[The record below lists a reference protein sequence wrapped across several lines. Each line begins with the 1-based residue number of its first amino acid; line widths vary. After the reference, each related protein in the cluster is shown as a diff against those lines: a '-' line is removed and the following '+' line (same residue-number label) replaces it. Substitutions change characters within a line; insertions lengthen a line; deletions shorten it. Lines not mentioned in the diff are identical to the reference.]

1 MLAQMEIGQQ
11 FLMLQIDNKITS
23 DDLSILIFK
32 DRAAFCT
39 LDQSLYFDLEKKNIN
54 SQSLDT
60 WLKYHN
66 IKKKNNKCILFD
78 HTGVVVPH
86 KLYDETNK
94 NLYLSLSEDDL
105 IYKIIETKFIKSD
118 NQIFIFPQSRDWK
131 LLLKD
136 LVVNL
141 EITHF
146 AAELI
151 PFLSKIS
158 NKNLKKNVFIHL
170 RKDYFDLF
178 IYQGSQLMLYNSFTQ
193 KDEEE
198 FLYYLFF
205 VLEQFYLKQ
214 NQFSAIFLGKFPNYQ
229 KYYDAFKEFHTQTK
243 FIYPE
248 NLEIDADHPAPFF
261 NYFYNYEN
269 NFRKI

>member
-1 MLAQMEIGQQ
+1 MEIGQQ
-11 FLMLQIDNKITS
+11 FLMLQIDKKITS

-39 LDQSLYFDLEKKNIN
+39 LDQTLYFDLEKKNIN
-54 SQSLDT
+54 SETLST
-60 WLKYHN
+60 WFKYHN

-78 HTGVVVPH
+78 NAGVIVPQ
-86 KLYDETNK
+86 KLFEEKNK

-105 IYKIIETKFIKSD
+105 INKIIEAKIIKSS
-118 NQIFIFPQSRDWK
+118 NQVFVFSKSKQLG

-136 LVVNL
+136 LEVNI

-151 PFLSKIS
+151 PYLTKIS
-158 NKNLKKNVFIHL
+158 TENLKKKVFIHL
-170 RKDYFDLF
+170 RKNYFDLF
-178 IYQGSQLMLYNSFTQ
+178 IYQGSQLLLYNSFPH

-205 VLEQFYLKQ
+205 VFEQFYLKQ
-214 NQFSAIFLGKFPNYQ
+214 NQFIVIFLGKFLNYQ
-229 KYYDAFKEFHTQTK
+229 KYYNAFREFHTQTK
-243 FIYPE
+243 FTYPE
-248 NLEIDADHPAPFF
+248 NLEIDVNHPAPFF

>member
-1 MLAQMEIGQQ
+1 MEIGQQ
-11 FLMLQIDNKITS
+11 FLMLQIENKITS

-39 LDQSLYFDLEKKNIN
+39 LNQSLYFDLEKKNI
-54 SQSLDT
+54 SSESLGT
-60 WLKYHN
+60 WLKYHH
-66 IKKKNNKCILFD
+66 IKKKNNKCVLFD
-78 HTGVVVPH
+78 HTGVIVPH
-86 KLYDETNK
+86 KLFDETNK
-94 NLYLSLSEDDL
+94 NLYLSLSEDEL
-105 IYKIIETKFIKSD
+105 KNKVIETKFIKSD
-118 NQIFIFPQSRDWK
+118 NQIFIFSQTRDWR
-131 LLLKD
+131 LLLND

-158 NKNLKKNVFIHL
+158 NENLKKNVFIHL

-178 IYQGSQLMLYNSFTQ
+178 IYQGSQLMLYNSFPH

-214 NQFSAIFLGKFPNYQ
+214 NQFTAIFLGKFQNYQ
-229 KYYDAFKEFHTQTK
+229 KYYEAFKEFHTLTK
-243 FIYPE
+243 FTYPD
-248 NLEIDADHPAPFF
+248 NLEIDAHHPAPFF

-269 NFRKI
+269 NFREI

>member
-1 MLAQMEIGQQ
+1 MLALMEIGQQ
-11 FLMLQIDNKITS
+11 FLMLQTDKKITS

-39 LDQSLYFDLEKKNIN
+39 LNQSIYFDLEKKNID
-54 SQSLDT
+54 SESLGT
-60 WLKYHN
+60 WFKYHN
-66 IKKKNNKCILFD
+66 IKKKNNKCIFFD
-78 HTGVVVPH
+78 HTGVVVP
-86 KLYDETNK
+86 KKFFNETNK
-94 NLYLSLSEDDL
+94 NLYLSLSEDEL
-105 IYKIIETKFIKSD
+105 INKIIETKFIKSED
-118 NQIFIFPQSRDWK
+118 QIFVFSQSIDWK
-131 LLLKD
+131 VLLKNV
-136 LVVNL
+136 VVNL

-158 NKNLKKNVFIHL
+158 NENLKKNVFIHL
-170 RKDYFDLF
+170 RKNYFDLF
-178 IYQGSQLMLYNSFTQ
+178 IYQGSQLMLYNSFPQ

-214 NQFSAIFLGKFPNYQ
+214 NQFIAIFLGKFINYQ
-229 KYYDAFKEFHTQTK
+229 KYYDAFKEFHALTN

-269 NFRKI
+269 NFREI

>member
-1 MLAQMEIGQQ
+1 MLASMEIGQQ

-23 DDLSILIFK
+23 NDLSILVFK
-32 DRAAFCT
+32 DIAVFCT

-54 SQSLDT
+54 SESLGT
-60 WLKYHN
+60 WFKYHN

-78 HTGVVVPH
+78 HTGVVVPGE
-86 KLYDETNK
+86 LFDEKNK
-94 NLYLSLSEDDL
+94 NLYLSLSEEEL
-105 IYKIIETKFIKSD
+105 KNKIIETRFIKSD
-118 NQIFIFPQSRDWK
+118 NQIFVFSQSSDWR

-146 AAELI
+146 GAELI

-158 NKNLKKNVFIHL
+158 KESLKKNVFIHI

-178 IYQGSQLMLYNSFTQ
+178 VYQGSQLMLYNSFPH
-193 KDEEE
+193 KDQEE

-205 VLEQFYLKQ
+205 VLEQLYLKQ
-214 NQFSAIFLGKFPNYQ
+214 NQFTAIFLGKFRNYQ
-229 KYYDAFKEFHTQTK
+229 KYYDAFKEFHTITK
-243 FIYPE
+243 FTYPE
-248 NLEIDADHPAPFF
+248 NLEIDNNHPAPFF

-269 NFRKI
+269 NFREI